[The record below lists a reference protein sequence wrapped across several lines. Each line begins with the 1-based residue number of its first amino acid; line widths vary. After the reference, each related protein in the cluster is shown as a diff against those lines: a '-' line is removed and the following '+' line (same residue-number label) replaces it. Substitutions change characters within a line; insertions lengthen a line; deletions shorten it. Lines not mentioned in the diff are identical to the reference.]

1 MMIEQFRMD
10 RRVALVTGGTSGI
23 GLAIAKALA
32 GAGARVVL
40 SGRSA
45 ERGDEALEAFRAD
58 DLDADF
64 LSCDVADA
72 GSVSAMVREV
82 VSVHG
87 GLHVL
92 VNSAAINIVKPAL
105 DHTLEDLDALLT
117 SNVRGA
123 FLCAQEAAR
132 AMVAQGGGGKIVLL
146 TSMVA
151 ERAVPNQS
159 AYVATKGA
167 VVSLTRALALEW
179 APHGIQVNALGPQLT
194 KTPMTGGLFANP
206 DKMAEVFARTPAG
219 RAGLPEDLT
228 GAALF
233 LCSSASDYLTGQHI
247 IVDGGRAAAG

>member
-1 MMIEQFRMD
+1 MIEQFRMD
-10 RRVALVTGGTSGI
+10 GRVAIVTGGTSGI

-32 GAGARVVL
+32 DAGARVVVA
-40 SGRSA
+40 GRSR

-58 DLDADF
+58 GLDARF
-64 LSCDVADA
+64 LSCDVGDAD
-72 GSVSAMVREV
+72 SVSALVEEV
-82 VSVHG
+82 VSGHG
-87 GLHVL
+87 GLNVM

-105 DHTLEDLDALLT
+105 DHTPADVDALLA

-123 FLCAQEAAR
+123 FFCAQEAAKVM
-132 AMVAQGGGGKIVLL
+132 ADQGGGKIVLL

-151 ERAVPNQS
+151 ERAVPNQA

-167 VVSLTRALALEW
+167 VVSLVRALALEW
-179 APHGIQVNALGPQLT
+179 ASHGIQVNALGPQLT

-219 RAGLPEDLT
+219 RAGVPEDLT

-233 LCSSASDYLTGQHI
+233 LCSAASDYLTGQHI
-247 IVDGGRAAAG
+247 VVDGGRGAAG

>member
-1 MMIEQFRMD
+1 MIRQFRMD
-10 RRVALVTGGTSGI
+10 GRVAIVTGGTSGI

-32 GAGARVVL
+32 DAGAKVVL
-40 SGRSA
+40 AGRSV
-45 ERGDEALEAFRAD
+45 ERGDEALEALRAD
-58 DLDADF
+58 NLDAQF
-64 LSCDVADA
+64 LACDVGDA
-72 GSVSAMVREV
+72 ESVSALVGEV
-82 VSVHG
+82 VSRHG
-87 GLHVL
+87 GLNVM

-105 DHTLEDLDALLT
+105 DHAPEDVDALLT

-123 FLCAQEAAR
+123 FLCAQEAAKV
-132 AMVAQGGGGKIVLL
+132 MVDGGGGKIVLL

-151 ERAVPNQS
+151 ERAVPNQ
-159 AYVATKGA
+159 AVYVATKGA

-206 DKMAEVFARTPAG
+206 EKMAEVHARTPAG

-247 IVDGGRAAAG
+247 VVDGGRGAAG

>member
-1 MMIEQFRMD
+1 MD
-10 RRVALVTGGTSGI
+10 GRVALVTGGTSGI

-32 GAGARVVL
+32 DAGASVVVA
-40 SGRSA
+40 GRSQ

-58 DLDADF
+58 GLSAQFLACDVGDAD
-64 LSCDVADA
+64 
-72 GSVSAMVREV
+72 SVSTLIGEV
-82 VSVHG
+82 ASSHG

-105 DHTLEDLDALLT
+105 DHAPEDVDALLA

-123 FLCAQEAAR
+123 FLCAQTAAKV
-132 AMVAQGGGGKIVLL
+132 MVDQGSGKIVLL

-151 ERAVPNQS
+151 ERAVPNQ
-159 AYVATKGA
+159 AVYVATKGA

-206 DKMAEVFARTPAG
+206 EKMAEVHARTPAG
-219 RAGLPEDLT
+219 RVGAPEDLT

-247 IVDGGRAAAG
+247 IVDGGRGAAG

>member
-1 MMIEQFRMD
+1 MD
-10 RRVALVTGGTSGI
+10 GRVAVVTGGTSGI

-32 GAGARVVL
+32 DAGARVVVA
-40 SGRSA
+40 GRSQ
-45 ERGDEALEAFRAD
+45 ERGDEALEALKAD
-58 DLDADF
+58 GLDAGF
-64 LSCDVADA
+64 LSCDVGDA
-72 GSVSAMVREV
+72 GSVSALIGEV
-82 VSVHG
+82 VSSHG

-105 DHTLEDLDALLT
+105 DHAPEDVDALLS

-123 FLCAQEAAR
+123 FLCAQTAAKV
-132 AMVAQGGGGKIVLL
+132 MVDQGGGKIVLL

-151 ERAVPNQS
+151 ERAVPNQ
-159 AYVATKGA
+159 AVYVATKGA

-179 APHGIQVNALGPQLT
+179 APHDIQVNALGPQLT

-206 DKMAEVFARTPAG
+206 EKMAEVHARTPAG
-219 RAGLPEDLT
+219 RAGAPEDLT

-247 IVDGGRAAAG
+247 IVDGGRGAAG

>member
-1 MMIEQFRMD
+1 MIRQFRMD
-10 RRVALVTGGTSGI
+10 GRVAIVTGGTSGI

-32 GAGARVVL
+32 DAGAKVVL
-40 SGRSA
+40 AGRSV
-45 ERGDEALEAFRAD
+45 ERGDEALEALRAD
-58 DLDADF
+58 NLDAQF
-64 LSCDVADA
+64 LACDVGDA
-72 GSVSAMVREV
+72 ESVSALVGEV
-82 VSVHG
+82 VSRHG
-87 GLHVL
+87 GLNVL

-105 DHTLEDLDALLT
+105 DHAPEDVDALLT

-123 FLCAQEAAR
+123 FLCAQEAAKV
-132 AMVAQGGGGKIVLL
+132 MVDGGGGKIVLL

-151 ERAVPNQS
+151 ERAVPNQ
-159 AYVATKGA
+159 AVYVATKGA

-206 DKMAEVFARTPAG
+206 EKMAEVHARTPAG

-247 IVDGGRAAAG
+247 VVDGGRGAAG

>member
-1 MMIEQFRMD
+1 MD
-10 RRVALVTGGTSGI
+10 GRVAVVTGGTSGI

-32 GAGARVVL
+32 DAGANVTIA
-40 SGRSA
+40 GRSQ
-45 ERGDEALEAFRAD
+45 ERGEEALEAFRAD
-58 DLDADF
+58 GLDAGF
-64 LSCDVADA
+64 LSCDVGDA
-72 GSVSAMVREV
+72 ESVSNLIGEV
-82 VSVHG
+82 VSSHG

-105 DHTLEDLDALLT
+105 DHAPEDVDALLA

-123 FLCAQEAAR
+123 FLCAQTAAKV
-132 AMVAQGGGGKIVLL
+132 MVDQGGGKIVLL

-151 ERAVPNQS
+151 ERAVPNQ
-159 AYVATKGA
+159 AVYVATKGA

-179 APHGIQVNALGPQLT
+179 APHDIQVNALGPQLT

-206 DKMAEVFARTPAG
+206 EKMAEVHARTPAG
-219 RAGLPEDLT
+219 RAGAPEDLT

-247 IVDGGRAAAG
+247 IVDGGRGAAG

>member
-1 MMIEQFRMD
+1 
-10 RRVALVTGGTSGI
+10 
-23 GLAIAKALA
+23 
-32 GAGARVVL
+32 
-40 SGRSA
+40 
-45 ERGDEALEAFRAD
+45 
-58 DLDADF
+58 
-64 LSCDVADA
+64 
-72 GSVSAMVREV
+72 
-82 VSVHG
+82 
-87 GLHVL
+87 
-92 VNSAAINIVKPAL
+92 
-105 DHTLEDLDALLT
+105 
-117 SNVRGA
+117 
-123 FLCAQEAAR
+123 
-132 AMVAQGGGGKIVLL
+132 
-146 TSMVA
+146 MVA

-159 AYVATKGA
+159 AYIATKGA

>member
-1 MMIEQFRMD
+1 MD
-10 RRVALVTGGTSGI
+10 GRVAIVTGGTSGI

-32 GAGARVVL
+32 DAGANVTIA
-40 SGRSA
+40 GRSQ
-45 ERGDEALEAFRAD
+45 ERGEEALEALRAD
-58 DLDADF
+58 GLAAGF
-64 LSCDVADA
+64 LSCDVGDA
-72 GSVSAMVREV
+72 GSVSALVGEV
-82 VSVHG
+82 VSSHG
-87 GLHVL
+87 GLNVL

-105 DHTLEDLDALLT
+105 DHAPEDVDALLS

-123 FLCAQEAAR
+123 FLCAQTAAKV
-132 AMVAQGGGGKIVLL
+132 MVDQGGGKIVLL

-151 ERAVPNQS
+151 ERAVPNQ
-159 AYVATKGA
+159 AVYVATKGA

-206 DKMAEVFARTPAG
+206 EKMAEVHARTPAG
-219 RAGLPEDLT
+219 RAGAPEDLT

-247 IVDGGRAAAG
+247 IVDGGRGAAG

>member
-1 MMIEQFRMD
+1 MIEQFRMD
-10 RRVALVTGGTSGI
+10 GRVAIVTGGTSGI

-32 GAGARVVL
+32 DAGARVVVA
-40 SGRSA
+40 GRSKG
-45 ERGDEALEAFRAD
+45 RGDEALEALRKDGLEAR
-58 DLDADF
+58 F
-64 LSCDVADA
+64 LSCDVGDA
-72 GSVSAMVREV
+72 SSVSGLVGEV
-82 VSVHG
+82 VSSHG
-87 GLHVL
+87 GLNVM

-105 DHTLEDLDALLT
+105 DHTPEDLDALFA

-123 FLCAQEAAR
+123 FFCAQEAAKV
-132 AMVAQGGGGKIVLL
+132 MVDQGGGKIVLL

-151 ERAVPNQS
+151 ERAVPNQA

-179 APHGIQVNALGPQLT
+179 APHGIQVNALPQLT
-194 KTPMTGGLFANP
+194 RTPMTGGLFANP

-219 RAGLPEDLT
+219 RAGVPEDLT

-247 IVDGGRAAAG
+247 VVDGGRGAAG

>member
-1 MMIEQFRMD
+1 MD
-10 RRVALVTGGTSGI
+10 GRVAVVTGGTSGI

-32 GAGARVVL
+32 DAGARIVI
-40 SGRSA
+40 SGRSQ

-58 DLDADF
+58 GLDAGF
-64 LSCDVADA
+64 LSCDVGDA
-72 GSVSAMVREV
+72 GSVSALIGEV
-82 VSVHG
+82 VSSHG
-87 GLHVL
+87 GLNVL

-105 DHTLEDLDALLT
+105 DHAPEDVDALLS

-123 FLCAQEAAR
+123 FLCAQTAAKV
-132 AMVAQGGGGKIVLL
+132 MVDQGGGKIVLL

-151 ERAVPNQS
+151 ERAVPNQ
-159 AYVATKGA
+159 AVYVATKGA

-206 DKMAEVFARTPAG
+206 EKMAEVHARTPAG
-219 RAGLPEDLT
+219 RAGAPEDLT

-247 IVDGGRAAAG
+247 IVDGGRGAAG

>member
-1 MMIEQFRMD
+1 MIKQFRMD
-10 RRVALVTGGTSGI
+10 GRVAIVTGGTSGI

-32 GAGARVVL
+32 DAGARVVVA
-40 SGRSA
+40 GRLQ
-45 ERGDEALEAFRAD
+45 ERGEEALEALRAD
-58 DLDADF
+58 GLDADF
-64 LSCDVADA
+64 RSCDVGDA
-72 GSVSAMVREV
+72 SSVSALVGEV
-82 VSVHG
+82 VSSHG
-87 GLHVL
+87 GLNVM

-105 DHTLEDLDALLT
+105 DHTPADVDALLT

-123 FLCAQEAAR
+123 FFCAQEAAKV
-132 AMVAQGGGGKIVLL
+132 MVDQGGGKIVLL

-167 VVSLTRALALEW
+167 VVSLVRALALEW

-206 DKMAEVFARTPAG
+206 EKMAEVHARTPAG
-219 RAGLPEDLT
+219 RAGVPEDLT

-233 LCSSASDYLTGQHI
+233 LCSAASDYLTGQHI
-247 IVDGGRAAAG
+247 VVDGGRGAAG

>member
-1 MMIEQFRMD
+1 MIKQFRMD
-10 RRVALVTGGTSGI
+10 GRVAVVTGGTSGI

-32 GAGARVVL
+32 DAGARVVI
-40 SGRSA
+40 SGRSQ

-58 DLDADF
+58 GLDAGF
-64 LSCDVADA
+64 LPCDVGDAD
-72 GSVSAMVREV
+72 SVSNLIGEV
-82 VSVHG
+82 VSSHG
-87 GLHVL
+87 GLNVL

-105 DHTLEDLDALLT
+105 DHAPEDVDALLA

-123 FLCAQEAAR
+123 FLCAQTAAKV
-132 AMVAQGGGGKIVLL
+132 MVDQGGGKIVLL

-151 ERAVPNQS
+151 ERAVPNQ
-159 AYVATKGA
+159 AVYVATKGA

-206 DKMAEVFARTPAG
+206 EKMAEVHARTPAG
-219 RAGLPEDLT
+219 RAGAPEDLT

-247 IVDGGRAAAG
+247 IVDGGRGAAG

>member
-1 MMIEQFRMD
+1 VIKQFRMD
-10 RRVALVTGGTSGI
+10 GRVAVVTGGTSGI

-32 GAGARVVL
+32 DAGARVVI
-40 SGRSA
+40 SGRSQ
-45 ERGDEALEAFRAD
+45 ERGDEALEALRAD
-58 DLDADF
+58 GLDVGF
-64 LSCDVADA
+64 LSCDVGDA
-72 GSVSAMVREV
+72 GSVSALIGEV
-82 VSVHG
+82 VSSHG

-105 DHTLEDLDALLT
+105 DHAPEDVDALLA

-123 FLCAQEAAR
+123 FLCAQTAAKV
-132 AMVAQGGGGKIVLL
+132 MVDQGGGKIVLL

-151 ERAVPNQS
+151 ERAVPNQ
-159 AYVATKGA
+159 AVYVATKGA

-179 APHGIQVNALGPQLT
+179 APHDIQVNALGPQLT

-206 DKMAEVFARTPAG
+206 EKMVEVHARTPAG
-219 RAGLPEDLT
+219 RAGAPEDLT

-247 IVDGGRAAAG
+247 IVDGGRGAAG